1 MNSSELPC
9 NSEMTLK
16 RLYSTEK
23 RLLKNSELAT
33 AYRNVQCDRISLN
46 NATVLVQSCN
56 KI

>member
-9 NSEMTLK
+9 NSEMALK

-46 NATVLVQSCN
+46 NAIVLVRSCN